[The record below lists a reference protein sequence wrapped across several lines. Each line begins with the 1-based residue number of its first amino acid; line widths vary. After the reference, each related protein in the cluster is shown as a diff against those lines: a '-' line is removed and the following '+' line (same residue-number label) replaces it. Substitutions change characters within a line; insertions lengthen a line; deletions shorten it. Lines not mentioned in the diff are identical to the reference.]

1 MPLRSL
7 NQLLPLR
14 RKIVGVRKWLIHRRM
29 GVVLD
34 PTVIISLSTRFASR
48 KPGAIAIGRETL
60 IAFKTLILSYDSR
73 SGIDRPVTIG
83 SRCFI
88 GGGSMV
94 LPGVTIGAGSVVAA
108 GAVVAA
114 DVPPGCVVAGNPARI
129 VTRDIKVGPYGNLRG
144 PAGQH
149 GNHD

>member
-14 RKIVGVRKWLIHRRM
+14 RKIVGLRKWLIHRRL
-29 GVVLD
+29 GVIFD
-34 PTVIISLSTRFASR
+34 PTVIISLSTRFVSR
-48 KPGAIAIGRETL
+48 KPGTIAVGRETL
-60 IAFKTLILSYDSR
+60 IAFKTLIISYDSR
-73 SGIDRPVTIG
+73 RGVDRPVTIG

-88 GGGSMV
+88 GGGSMI
-94 LPGVTIGAGSVVAA
+94 LPGVSIGAGSVVAA

-129 VTRDIKVGPYGNLRG
+129 VSHDIEVGPYGNLRDASG
-144 PAGQH
+144 RQR
-149 GNHD
+149 NHD